1 MTSLDR
7 GRRPGPLTRRRFL
20 RLCAVSTTGLALSV
34 ACGQQAP
41 APAKPA
47 ESKPA
52 EAAKPA
58 AAAPTAAPTMAAPV
72 VPQAAATVAPTQVAP
87 AAKPAAAAGPTG
99 TVNVIQQLP
108 IVTLNANM
116 EQSLANL
123 NPSIHMADP
132 LVFRD
137 PNGNVKPHLATA
149 WSYPDEKT
157 LRFKI
162 RQGVK
167 FHNGDTMTTDDV
179 AFTYTRLLDPK
190 TDSRHT
196 PALQAIGEV
205 KAVDAET
212 VDFNL
217 KTPDA
222 TLLGRLSILPV
233 IPKKYF
239 DSIGGTDAFGQKP
252 VGTGP
257 FKFVEWVKGQRVVME
272 ANPDY
277 FLGPPKIKTIT
288 YRQISE
294 DNTRITELL
303 TGNADLVNNVPPAL
317 ASKVKAEPKTEL
329 QTVRG
334 LRNVYLKIN
343 TKKAPFSDL
352 KVRQALNHAIDVKLI
367 IETVLGGNAVPTPG
381 GYEGPGVW
389 GYYKDIDT
397 SRYPFDPAKAKAL
410 LAEAGVKP
418 GPINILSAKGRLL
431 NDAEVVQ
438 AIAGMLQNI
447 GFTPQIQLLDFTV
460 VNDEWNRKYREDMD
474 LHLWSNANNTADA
487 DYNYST
493 NFYSQ
498 NTGLYWSTPEM
509 DAAIIKAKTTL
520 DTTSREAQYQEIGK
534 KLLDEAVAVP
544 MYDQM
549 DSYGTS
555 KRLKGFSARADE
567 LMYLYGPSVEG

>member
-1 MTSLDR
+1 MTS
-7 GRRPGPLTRRRFL
+7 LTRRRFL
-20 RLCAVSTTGLALSV
+20 QLSAIATSGLALSV
-34 ACGQQAP
+34 ACGQPP

-47 ESKPA
+47 ESAKPA

-58 AAAPTAAPTMAAPV
+58 AAAATAVPTIAAAV
-72 VPQAAATVAPTQVAP
+72 VPQAQSTAAAPATQAP
-87 AAKPAAAAGPTG
+87 AAAKPAAAAGPSGQVT
-99 TVNVIQQLP
+99 VIQQLP
-108 IVTLNANM
+108 ITTLDANM

-132 LVFRD
+132 LIFRE
-137 PNGNVKPHLATA
+137 PNGSVKPHLATA

-157 LRFKI
+157 LRFKV

-167 FHNGDTMTTDDV
+167 FHTGDVMTTEDV

-190 TDSRHT
+190 TESRHT
-196 PALQAIGEV
+196 PALRAIGEV

-212 VDFNL
+212 VDFVL
-217 KTPDA
+217 KEPDA

-239 DSIGGTDAFGQKP
+239 ESVGGTDAFGQKP

-277 FLGPPKIKTIT
+277 FLGAPKLKTIV

-317 ASKVKAEPKTEL
+317 ASKIKDDAKTEL

-343 TKKAPFSDL
+343 TKKAPFTEL
-352 KVRQALNHAIDVKLI
+352 KVRQAINHAIDVKLI

-389 GYYKDIDT
+389 GYYKDVDKEV
-397 SRYPFDPAKAKAL
+397 YPFDPAKAKAL

-418 GPINILSAKGRLL
+418 GNVNILSAKGRLL

-438 AIAGMLQNI
+438 AIAGMLQNV
-447 GFTPQIQLLDFTV
+447 GFTPQVQLLDFTV
-460 VNDEWNRKYREDMD
+460 VNDEWNRKYREEMD

-493 NFYSQ
+493 NFYTK
-498 NTGLYWSTPEM
+498 NTGLYWGTPEM
-509 DAAIIKAKTTL
+509 DAAIVKARSTL
-520 DTTSREAQYQEIGK
+520 DTADREKQYQEIGK

-544 MYDQM
+544 LYDQV
-549 DSYGTS
+549 DSYGAS
-555 KRLKGFSARADE
+555 KRLKGFQARADE
-567 LMYLYGPSVEG
+567 LMYLYGASVEG